1 LLLIL
6 IDNAIKH
13 TPAGGSVTVATTMN
27 EDQVVLS
34 VADSVDGIDP
44 DVPPYAF
51 TRPARV
57 THA

>member
-1 LLLIL
+1 L

-13 TPAGGSVTVATTMN
+13 TPAGGSVTVATAMN
-27 EDQVVLS
+27 EDQIVLS
-34 VADSVDGIDP
+34 VAVSAEGIDP
-44 DVPPYAF
+44 GVLPYVF